1 MGIFGNWFN
10 SQPTTGNDAA
20 AAAGN
25 ISAII
30 SNTNILESRLATSVL
45 SAIPSLTTGGWV
57 EILDNYLG
65 AGEVAY
71 SLSGTL
77 LQKMAAA
84 VAGGDVVLASTGN
97 VNTALI
103 PECVK
108 CAIVHNGFASAID
121 NVHTEITEALT
132 LAVKAA
138 MPVA

>member
-10 SQPTTGNDAA
+10 SQPTAGNDVA

-25 ISAII
+25 VAAII
-30 SNTNILESRLATSVL
+30 SNTNILESRLATAVL
-45 SAIPSLTTGGWV
+45 AAIPSLTTAGWI

-77 LQKMAAA
+77 AQKQAAA
-84 VAGGDVVLASTGN
+84 VAGGDVVLASAGN
-97 VNTALI
+97 VNTALV

-108 CAIVHNGFASAID
+108 CAIVHNGFASAVD
-121 NVHTEITEALT
+121 NDHGEVTEALT

-138 MPVA
+138 MPAA